1 MLRAGPHERFN
12 AHGHIERVLGGDEK
26 SGPLVHAP
34 ESLQSQVV
42 KVAGR
47 RSQVASRKKQKR
59 RKKKTEKKKTEKPT
73 HANHGAEK
81 RVGDASSDQMNAYHT

>member
-42 KVAGR
+42 SR
-47 RSQVASRKKQKR
+47 RSQVAKNRREEKRKQR
-59 RKKKTEKKKTEKPT
+59 RKRLR
-73 HANHGAEK
+73 N
-81 RVGDASSDQMNAYHT
+81 RHTPIMAQRKG

>member
-47 RSQVASRKKQKR
+47 RSQVASRKSQK
-59 RKKKTEKKKTEKPT
+59 TEEKKKENRKEK
-73 HANHGAEK
+73 
-81 RVGDASSDQMNAYHT
+81 D